1 MKRLSRR
8 GKHIDLINEERKTM
22 AVFDYKDVGSSV
34 SATQFKDAMA
44 IMLYSYHNLD
54 NGFAVGYQQHGLG
67 TGLPATLVKA
77 LLGGTDAQ
85 GVVPGIP
92 WNPDSEKLAREAVE
106 KAGWTPI
113 SAEQLG
119 YTGKVDQ
126 RGTFFGEKAGYG
138 TAQVEILG
146 KYAADGQLTSIG
158 IGFRGTSGPRESL
171 ISDSIGD
178 AISDLLAAIGP
189 ADYAKNYSA
198 NAFDM
203 LLGKVATFA
212 SAQGLSGS
220 DVLVSGHSLG
230 GLAVNSL
237 ADLSGDHWA
246 GFYRDSKY
254 IAFASPTQSESTDNV
269 LNIGY
274 ENDPVFRALNGS
286 DFNLSSLGVH
296 DAHQPSATNNIVSF
310 NDHYA
315 STAWNLMPFSI
326 ANISTWI
333 THLPSGYESGM
344 MRIFDSAFYDLTEK
358 DSTIV
363 VANLSSPARENTWV
377 QDLNRNAEPHKGSTF
392 IIGSDGNDLIQGG
405 RGNDFLEGRDGNDT
419 FRDSGG
425 YNIILGGKGVNTL
438 DLQQSLSRVDVVNDG
453 QGALYVRDSH
463 GGITIAR
470 DISFLITEEPAW
482 LGLTHREVS
491 HRVDDQGLW
500 AGKDRTDYTHS
511 VKAGAADST
520 LTAGEQGDWLLGQGG
535 NDHLIGLH
543 GNTVFVGGA
552 GNDLL
557 ESAGGN
563 NTFVFSGHFGNDTL
577 LGYQPS
583 DKLVILGVDGGY
595 NADYRAHAS
604 ATGHDTVLSFGS
616 DSVTLVGVGLA
627 SLASTDIVIA

>member
-1 MKRLSRR
+1 
-8 GKHIDLINEERKTM
+8 M
-22 AVFDYKDVGSSV
+22 AVFDYKEVGSNV
-34 SATQFKDAMA
+34 SAALFKDALA
-44 IMLYSYHNLD
+44 ITLYSYHNLD
-54 NGFAVGYQQHGLG
+54 NGFAVGYQKNGMG

-77 LLGGTDAQ
+77 VLGGVDSQ

-106 KAGWTPI
+106 KAGWSPI
-113 SAEQLG
+113 SAQQLG
-119 YTGKVDQ
+119 YAGKVDQ
-126 RGTFFGEKAGYG
+126 RGTFFGEKPGYES
-138 TAQVEILG
+138 AQVEILG
-146 KYAADGQLTSIG
+146 KYNPDGQLTAIG

-171 ISDSIGD
+171 ITDSIGD

-189 ADYAKNYSA
+189 ADYAKNYTG
-198 NAFDM
+198 NAFDV
-203 LLGKVATFA
+203 LLGKVAAFA
-212 SAQGLSGS
+212 ASQGLAGK

-237 ADLSGDHWA
+237 ADLSGDHWS
-246 GFYRDSKY
+246 GFYRDARY
-254 IAFASPTQSESTDNV
+254 IAFASPTQSETTANV

-286 DFNLSSLGVH
+286 DFSLSSLGVH

-326 ANISTWI
+326 ANVSTWV

-344 MRIFDSAFYDLTEK
+344 NRIVDSAFYDLTHK

-363 VANLSSPARENTWV
+363 VANLSNPARENTWV
-377 QDLNRNAEPHKGSTF
+377 QDLNRNAEKHTGSTL

-438 DLQQSLSRVDVVNDG
+438 DLQQSLNRVDVVNDG
-453 QGALYVRDSH
+453 QGTLYLRDSH
-463 GGITIAR
+463 GGITMAR
-470 DISFLITEEPAW
+470 DISLLVSDEPGW
-482 LGLTHREVS
+482 LGLSKSVS
-491 HRVDDQGLW
+491 HRVADDGLW
-500 AGKDRTDYTHS
+500 AGTSRTDYTHS
-511 VKAGAADST
+511 VNAGPT
-520 LTAGEQGDWLLGQGG
+520 LKAGEQGHWLLGQGG
-535 NDHLIGLH
+535 NDHLIGSA
-543 GNTVFVGGA
+543 GNDVFIGGA

-557 ESAGGN
+557 ESVGGT
-563 NTFVFSGHFGNDTL
+563 NTFIFSGHFGHDTV
-577 LGYQPS
+577 LGYQPADS
-583 DKLVILGVDGGY
+583 LVFLGVEGGHE
-595 NADYRAHAS
+595 ADYRAHATAS
-604 ATGHDTVLSFGS
+604 GQDTVLSFGS

-627 SLASTDIVIA
+627 SLAGADIVIA

>member
-1 MKRLSRR
+1 
-8 GKHIDLINEERKTM
+8 M
-22 AVFDYKDVGSSV
+22 AVFDYKDVGSNV
-34 SATQFKDAMA
+34 SAALFKDALA
-44 IMLYSYHNLD
+44 ITLYSYHNLD
-54 NGFAVGYQQHGLG
+54 NGFAVGYQKNGMG

-77 LLGGTDAQ
+77 VLGGVDSQ

-106 KAGWTPI
+106 KAGWSPI
-113 SAEQLG
+113 SAQQLG
-119 YTGKVDQ
+119 YAGKVDQ
-126 RGTFFGEKAGYG
+126 RGTFFGEKPGYES
-138 TAQVEILG
+138 AQVEILG
-146 KYAADGQLTSIG
+146 KYNPDGQLTAIG

-171 ISDSIGD
+171 ITDSIGD

-189 ADYAKNYSA
+189 ADYAKNYTG
-198 NAFDM
+198 NAFDV
-203 LLGKVATFA
+203 LLGKVAAFA
-212 SAQGLSGS
+212 AGQGLAGK

-237 ADLSGDHWA
+237 ADLSGDHWS
-246 GFYRDSKY
+246 GFYRDARY
-254 IAFASPTQSESTDNV
+254 IAFASPTQSETTANV

-286 DFNLSSLGVH
+286 DFSLSSLGVH

-326 ANISTWI
+326 ANVSTWV

-344 MRIFDSAFYDLTEK
+344 NRIVDSAFYDLTHK

-363 VANLSSPARENTWV
+363 VANLSNPARENTWV
-377 QDLNRNAEPHKGSTF
+377 QDLNRNAEKHTGSTL

-438 DLQQSLSRVDVVNDG
+438 DLQQSLNRVDVVNDG
-453 QGALYVRDSH
+453 QGTLYLRDSH
-463 GGITIAR
+463 GGITMAR
-470 DISFLITEEPAW
+470 DISLLVSDEPGW
-482 LGLTHREVS
+482 LGLSKSVS
-491 HRVDDQGLW
+491 HRVADDGLW
-500 AGKDRTDYTHS
+500 AGTSRTDYTHS
-511 VKAGAADST
+511 VNAGPGDST
-520 LTAGEQGDWLLGQGG
+520 LKAGEQGHWLLGQGG
-535 NDHLIGLH
+535 NDHLIGSA
-543 GNTVFVGGA
+543 GNDVFIGGA

-557 ESAGGN
+557 ESVGGT
-563 NTFVFSGHFGNDTL
+563 NTFIFSGHFGHDTV
-577 LGYQPS
+577 LGYQPADS
-583 DKLVILGVDGGY
+583 LVFLGVEGGHE
-595 NADYRAHAS
+595 ADYRAHATAS
-604 ATGHDTVLSFGS
+604 GQDTVLSFGS

-627 SLASTDIVIA
+627 SLAGADIVIA

>member
-1 MKRLSRR
+1 
-8 GKHIDLINEERKTM
+8 M
-22 AVFDYKDVGSSV
+22 AVFDYKEVGSNV
-34 SATQFKDAMA
+34 SAALFKDALA
-44 IMLYSYHNLD
+44 ITLYSYHNLD
-54 NGFAVGYQQHGLG
+54 NGFAVGYQKNGMG

-77 LLGGTDAQ
+77 VLGGVDSQ

-106 KAGWTPI
+106 KAGWSPI
-113 SAEQLG
+113 SAQQLG
-119 YTGKVDQ
+119 YAGKVDQ
-126 RGTFFGEKAGYG
+126 RGTFFGEKPGYES
-138 TAQVEILG
+138 AQVEILG
-146 KYAADGQLTSIG
+146 KYNPDGQLTAIG

-171 ISDSIGD
+171 ITDSIGD

-189 ADYAKNYSA
+189 ADYAKNYTG
-198 NAFDM
+198 NAFDV
-203 LLGKVATFA
+203 LLGKVAAFA
-212 SAQGLSGS
+212 AGQGLAGK

-237 ADLSGDHWA
+237 ADLSGDHWS
-246 GFYRDSKY
+246 GFYRDARY
-254 IAFASPTQSESTDNV
+254 IAFASPTQSETTANV

-286 DFNLSSLGVH
+286 DFSLSSLGVH

-326 ANISTWI
+326 ANVSTWV

-344 MRIFDSAFYDLTEK
+344 NRIVDSAFYDLTHK

-363 VANLSSPARENTWV
+363 VANLSNPARENTWV
-377 QDLNRNAEPHKGSTF
+377 QDLNRNAEKHTGSTL

-438 DLQQSLSRVDVVNDG
+438 DLQQSLNRVDVVNDG
-453 QGALYVRDSH
+453 QGTLYLRDSH
-463 GGITIAR
+463 GGITMAR
-470 DISFLITEEPAW
+470 DISLLVSDEPGW
-482 LGLTHREVS
+482 LGLSKSVS
-491 HRVDDQGLW
+491 HRVADDGLW
-500 AGKDRTDYTHS
+500 AGTSRTDYTHS
-511 VKAGAADST
+511 VNAGPDDST
-520 LTAGEQGDWLLGQGG
+520 LKAGEQGHWLLGQGG
-535 NDHLIGLH
+535 NDHLIGSA
-543 GNTVFVGGA
+543 GNDVFIGGA

-557 ESAGGN
+557 ESVGGT
-563 NTFVFSGHFGNDTL
+563 NTFIFSGHFGHDTV
-577 LGYQPS
+577 LGYQPADS
-583 DKLVILGVDGGY
+583 LVFLGVEGGHE
-595 NADYRAHAS
+595 ADYRAHATAS
-604 ATGHDTVLSFGS
+604 GQDTVLSFGS

-627 SLASTDIVIA
+627 SLAGADIVIA

>member
-1 MKRLSRR
+1 
-8 GKHIDLINEERKTM
+8 M
-22 AVFDYKDVGSSV
+22 AVFDYKEVGSNV
-34 SATQFKDAMA
+34 SAALFKDALA
-44 IMLYSYHNLD
+44 ITLYSYHNLD
-54 NGFAVGYQQHGLG
+54 NGFAVGYQKNGMG

-77 LLGGTDAQ
+77 VLGGVDSQ

-106 KAGWTPI
+106 KAGWSPI
-113 SAEQLG
+113 SAQQLG
-119 YTGKVDQ
+119 YAGKVDQ
-126 RGTFFGEKAGYG
+126 RGTFFGEKPGYES
-138 TAQVEILG
+138 AQVEILG
-146 KYAADGQLTSIG
+146 KYNPDGQLTAIG

-171 ISDSIGD
+171 ITDSIGD

-189 ADYAKNYSA
+189 ADYAKNYTG
-198 NAFDM
+198 NAFDV
-203 LLGKVATFA
+203 LLGKVAAFA
-212 SAQGLSGS
+212 AGQGLAGK

-237 ADLSGDHWA
+237 ADLSGDHWS
-246 GFYRDSKY
+246 GFYRDARY
-254 IAFASPTQSESTDNV
+254 IAFASPTQSETTANV

-286 DFNLSSLGVH
+286 DFSLSSLGVH

-326 ANISTWI
+326 ANVSTWV

-344 MRIFDSAFYDLTEK
+344 NRIVDSAFYDLTHK

-363 VANLSSPARENTWV
+363 VANLSNPARENTWV
-377 QDLNRNAEPHKGSTF
+377 QDLNRNAEKHTGSTL

-438 DLQQSLSRVDVVNDG
+438 DLQQSLNRVDVVNDG
-453 QGALYVRDSH
+453 QGTLYLRDSH
-463 GGITIAR
+463 GGITMAR
-470 DISFLITEEPAW
+470 DISLLVSDEPGW
-482 LGLTHREVS
+482 LGLSKSVS
-491 HRVDDQGLW
+491 HRVADDGLW
-500 AGKDRTDYTHS
+500 AGTSRIDYTHS
-511 VKAGAADST
+511 VNAGPGDST
-520 LTAGEQGDWLLGQGG
+520 LKAGEQGHWLLGQGG
-535 NDHLIGLH
+535 NDHLIGSA
-543 GNTVFVGGA
+543 GNDVFIGGA

-557 ESAGGN
+557 ESVGGT
-563 NTFVFSGHFGNDTL
+563 NTFIFSGHFGHDTV
-577 LGYQPS
+577 LGYQPADS
-583 DKLVILGVDGGY
+583 LVFLGVEGGHE
-595 NADYRAHAS
+595 ADYRAHATAS
-604 ATGHDTVLSFGS
+604 GQDTVLSFGS

-627 SLASTDIVIA
+627 SLAGADIVIA

>member
-1 MKRLSRR
+1 
-8 GKHIDLINEERKTM
+8 M
-22 AVFDYKDVGSSV
+22 AVFDYKEVGSNV
-34 SATQFKDAMA
+34 SAALFKDALA
-44 IMLYSYHNLD
+44 ITLYSYHNLD
-54 NGFAVGYQQHGLG
+54 NGFAVGYQKNGMG

-77 LLGGTDAQ
+77 VLGGVDSQ

-106 KAGWTPI
+106 KAGWSPI
-113 SAEQLG
+113 SAQQLG
-119 YTGKVDQ
+119 YAGKVDQ
-126 RGTFFGEKAGYG
+126 RGTFFGEKPGYES
-138 TAQVEILG
+138 AQVEILG
-146 KYAADGQLTSIG
+146 KYNPDGQLTAIG

-171 ISDSIGD
+171 ITDSIGD

-189 ADYAKNYSA
+189 ADYAKNYTG
-198 NAFDM
+198 NAFDV
-203 LLGKVATFA
+203 LLGKVAAFA
-212 SAQGLSGS
+212 ASQGLAGK

-237 ADLSGDHWA
+237 ADLSGDHWS
-246 GFYRDSKY
+246 GFYRDARY
-254 IAFASPTQSESTDNV
+254 IAFASPTQSETIANV

-286 DFNLSSLGVH
+286 DFSLSSLGVH

-326 ANISTWI
+326 ANVSTWV

-344 MRIFDSAFYDLTEK
+344 NRIVDSAFYDLTHK

-363 VANLSSPARENTWV
+363 VANLSNPARENTWV
-377 QDLNRNAEPHKGSTF
+377 QDLNRNAEKHTGSTL

-438 DLQQSLSRVDVVNDG
+438 DLQQSLNRVDVVNDG
-453 QGALYVRDSH
+453 QGTLYLRDSH
-463 GGITIAR
+463 GGITMAR
-470 DISFLITEEPAW
+470 DISLLVSDEPGW
-482 LGLTHREVS
+482 LGLSKSVS
-491 HRVDDQGLW
+491 HRVADDGLW
-500 AGKDRTDYTHS
+500 AGTSRTDYTHS
-511 VKAGAADST
+511 VNAGPGDST
-520 LTAGEQGDWLLGQGG
+520 LKAGEQGHWLLGQGG
-535 NDHLIGLH
+535 NDHLIGSA
-543 GNTVFVGGA
+543 GNDVFIGGA

-557 ESAGGN
+557 ESVGGT
-563 NTFVFSGHFGNDTL
+563 NTFIFSGHFGHDTV
-577 LGYQPS
+577 LGYQPADS
-583 DKLVILGVDGGY
+583 LVFLGVEGGHE
-595 NADYRAHAS
+595 ADYRAHATAS
-604 ATGHDTVLSFGS
+604 GQDTVLSFGS

-627 SLASTDIVIA
+627 SLAGADIVIA

>member
-1 MKRLSRR
+1 
-8 GKHIDLINEERKTM
+8 M
-22 AVFDYKDVGSSV
+22 AVFDYKEVGSNV
-34 SATQFKDAMA
+34 SAALFKDALA
-44 IMLYSYHNLD
+44 ITLYSYHNLD
-54 NGFAVGYQQHGLG
+54 NGFDVGYQKNGMG

-77 LLGGTDAQ
+77 VLGGVDSQ

-106 KAGWTPI
+106 KAGWSPI
-113 SAEQLG
+113 SAQQLG
-119 YTGKVDQ
+119 YAGKVDQ
-126 RGTFFGEKAGYG
+126 RGTFFGEKPGYES
-138 TAQVEILG
+138 AQVEILG
-146 KYAADGQLTSIG
+146 KYNPDGQLTAIG

-171 ISDSIGD
+171 ITDSIGD

-189 ADYAKNYSA
+189 ADYAKNYTG
-198 NAFDM
+198 NAFDV
-203 LLGKVATFA
+203 LLGKVAAFA
-212 SAQGLSGS
+212 AGQGLAGK

-237 ADLSGDHWA
+237 ADLSGDHWS
-246 GFYRDSKY
+246 GFYRDARY
-254 IAFASPTQSESTDNV
+254 IAFASPTQSETTANV

-286 DFNLSSLGVH
+286 DFSLSSLGVH

-326 ANISTWI
+326 ANVSTWV

-344 MRIFDSAFYDLTEK
+344 NRIVDSAFYDLTHK

-363 VANLSSPARENTWV
+363 VANLSNPARENTWV
-377 QDLNRNAEPHKGSTF
+377 QDLNRNAEKHTGSTL

-453 QGALYVRDSH
+453 QGTLYLRDSH
-463 GGITIAR
+463 GGITMAR
-470 DISFLITEEPAW
+470 DISLLVSDEPGW
-482 LGLTHREVS
+482 LGLSKPVS
-491 HRVDDQGLW
+491 HRVADDGLL
-500 AGKDRTDYTHS
+500 AGTSRTGYTHS
-511 VKAGAADST
+511 VNAGPGDST
-520 LTAGEQGDWLLGQGG
+520 LKAGEQGHWLLGQGG
-535 NDHLIGLH
+535 NDHLIGSA
-543 GNTVFVGGA
+543 GNDVFIGGA

-557 ESAGGN
+557 ESVGGT
-563 NTFVFSGHFGNDTL
+563 NTFIFSGHFGHDTV
-577 LGYQPS
+577 LGYQPADS
-583 DKLVILGVDGGY
+583 LVFLGVEGGHE
-595 NADYRAHAS
+595 ADYRAHATAS
-604 ATGHDTVLSFGS
+604 GQDTVLSFGS

-627 SLASTDIVIA
+627 SLAGADIVIA

>member
-1 MKRLSRR
+1 
-8 GKHIDLINEERKTM
+8 M
-22 AVFDYKDVGSSV
+22 AVFDYKEVGSNV
-34 SATQFKDAMA
+34 SAALFKDALA
-44 IMLYSYHNLD
+44 ITLYSYHNLD
-54 NGFAVGYQQHGLG
+54 NGFAVGYQKNGMG

-77 LLGGTDAQ
+77 VLGGVDSQ

-106 KAGWTPI
+106 KAGWSPI
-113 SAEQLG
+113 SAQQLG
-119 YTGKVDQ
+119 YAGKVDQ
-126 RGTFFGEKAGYG
+126 RGTFFGEKPGYES
-138 TAQVEILG
+138 AQVEILG
-146 KYAADGQLTSIG
+146 KYNPDGQLNAIG

-171 ISDSIGD
+171 ITDSIGD

-189 ADYAKNYSA
+189 ADYAKNYTG
-198 NAFDM
+198 NAFDV
-203 LLGKVATFA
+203 LLGKVAAFA
-212 SAQGLSGS
+212 AGQGLAGK

-237 ADLSGDHWA
+237 ADLSGDHWS
-246 GFYRDSKY
+246 GFYRDARY
-254 IAFASPTQSESTDNV
+254 IAFASPTQSETTANV

-286 DFNLSSLGVH
+286 DFSLSSLGVH

-326 ANISTWI
+326 ANVSTWV

-344 MRIFDSAFYDLTEK
+344 NRIVDSAFYDLTHK

-363 VANLSSPARENTWV
+363 VANLSNPARENTWV
-377 QDLNRNAEPHKGSTF
+377 QDLNRNAEKHTGSTL

-438 DLQQSLSRVDVVNDG
+438 DLQQSLNRVDVVNDG
-453 QGALYVRDSH
+453 QGTLYLRDSH
-463 GGITIAR
+463 GGITMAR
-470 DISFLITEEPAW
+470 DISLLVSDEPGW
-482 LGLTHREVS
+482 LGLSKSVS
-491 HRVDDQGLW
+491 HRVADDGLW
-500 AGKDRTDYTHS
+500 AGTSRTDYTHS
-511 VKAGAADST
+511 VNAGPGDST
-520 LTAGEQGDWLLGQGG
+520 LKAGEQGHWLLGQGG
-535 NDHLIGLH
+535 NDHLIGSA
-543 GNTVFVGGA
+543 GNDVFIGGA

-557 ESAGGN
+557 ESVGGT
-563 NTFVFSGHFGNDTL
+563 NTFIFSGHFGHDTV
-577 LGYQPS
+577 LGYQPADS
-583 DKLVILGVDGGY
+583 LVFLGVEGGHE
-595 NADYRAHAS
+595 ADYRAHATAS
-604 ATGHDTVLSFGS
+604 GQDTVLSFGS

-627 SLASTDIVIA
+627 SLAGADIVIA

>member
-1 MKRLSRR
+1 
-8 GKHIDLINEERKTM
+8 M
-22 AVFDYKDVGSSV
+22 AFFDYMDVGSKASTALV
-34 SATQFKDAMA
+34 ADALA
-44 IMLYSYHNLD
+44 ITLYSYHNLD
-54 NGFAVGYQQHGLG
+54 NGFAVGYQKNGMGL
-67 TGLPATLVKA
+67 GLPATLVKA
-77 LLGGTDAQ
+77 VLGGTDSQ

-113 SAEQLG
+113 SADQLG
-119 YTGKVDQ
+119 YAGKVDQ
-126 RGTFFGEKAGYG
+126 RGTFFGEQAGYG
-138 TAQVEILG
+138 SAQVEILG
-146 KYAADGQLTSIG
+146 KYGADGQLTSIG

-198 NAFDM
+198 NAFDL
-203 LLGKVATFA
+203 LLGKVAAFA
-212 SAQGLSGS
+212 SAQGLSGK

-237 ADLSGDHWA
+237 ADLSGEHWA
-246 GFYRDSKY
+246 GFYRDAHY
-254 IAFASPTQSESTDNV
+254 IAFASPTQSETTENV
-269 LNIGY
+269 LNIGF
-274 ENDPVFRALNGS
+274 ENDPVFRALDGS

-326 ANISTWI
+326 ANVSTWI
-333 THLPSGYESGM
+333 SHLPNGYDSAM
-344 MRIFDSAFYDLTEK
+344 TRILDSAFYDLTTR
-358 DSTIV
+358 DSTLV
-363 VANLSSPARENTWV
+363 LANLSNPARENTWV

-438 DLQQSLSRVDVVNDG
+438 DLQQSLSRTQVVNDG
-453 QGALYVRDSH
+453 QGTLYVRDSH
-463 GGITIAR
+463 GGITLAR
-470 DISFLITEEPAW
+470 DISVLLSDEPAW
-482 LGLTHREVS
+482 LGLSHRPVS
-491 HRVDDQGLW
+491 HRVADDGLW
-500 AGKDRTDYTHS
+500 AGNTCSEYTHS
-511 VKAGAADST
+511 VKAGAEDST
-520 LTAGEQGDWLLGQGG
+520 VTAPGPAGWLLGQGG

-543 GNTVFVGGA
+543 GNSVFVGGA

-557 ESAGGN
+557 ESAGAS

-577 LGYQPS
+577 LGYQPT
-583 DKLVILGVDGGY
+583 DTLVFLGVEGGHHS
-595 NADYRAHAS
+595 DYRAHAS
-604 ATGHDTVLSFGS
+604 AVGHDTVLSFGN
-616 DSVTLVGVGLA
+616 DSVTLVGVALA
-627 SLASTDIVIA
+627 TLAGTDIVIA